1 MPRTLDSEANVR
13 AVAFLDGGAA
23 LAGWCSDRKARVW
36 DTATG
41 RLRETLERASLP
53 PSIAALASP
62 LVTSAGGALT
72 SEALIANKQW
82 NENTVRVRD
91 RSGAD
96 KFRLPAGLGGVS
108 VMTFSPGGQALAAG
122 SYDTSLR
129 VWNTANGELLRHVEE
144 LPVSMFAMDFSPD
157 GRWLAAAGA
166 DRIVYV
172 WDATTWR
179 LARKL
184 SGQPEMI
191 SALAFSSD
199 GRRLATGGFSVLTV
213 SHPVKILLWDF
224 ASGKPE
230 RTFDAPSRVNSLALS
245 PDGRWLAAAF
255 GSRSVVLHALA

>member
-1 MPRTLDSEANVR
+1 MPRTIESEAGVR

-23 LAGWCSDRKARVW
+23 IAGWCSDRKARVW

-41 RLRETLERASLP
+41 HLRETLEHASLP
-53 PSIAALASP
+53 PSLAALASP
-62 LVTSAGGALT
+62 LVTSSGGELSA
-72 SEALIANKQW
+72 EAVIPNKQW
-82 NENTVRVRD
+82 NENAVRVRD
-91 RSGAD
+91 RSGAG
-96 KFRLPAGLGGVS
+96 KFQLPAGLGGIS
-108 VMTFSPGGQALAAG
+108 VIGFSPNGKALAAG

-172 WDATTWR
+172 WDTATWR

-184 SGQPEMI
+184 AGQPEMI

-199 GRRLATGGFSVLTV
+199 GRRLATGGFSELTV
-213 SHPVKILLWDF
+213 THPVKILLWDF

-230 RTFDAPSRVNSLALS
+230 RTFDAPACVRSIALAR
-245 PDGRWLAAAF
+245 DGKWLAAAF
-255 GSRSVVLHALA
+255 GGKTVVLHGLA